1 MRKILIVMSALALS
15 SAAFSQGELD
25 AYKYA
30 QRDLNGTARYLS
42 MGGAFGALGG
52 DISAMHTNP
61 AGLAVYRSS
70 EVVTTL
76 SLSSVSAK
84 SDWLGNKLD
93 NSRTRVNFDNIAYVG
108 YFPTSNDEGLVSW
121 NVGFS
126 YNRAMNYSRNY
137 TMSAGPG
144 MDTSLSD
151 YVAELTT
158 RLAHRNAPEGFTA
171 NDLQDGEGR
180 NPYAIG
186 AWMPVLGY
194 NAGFIESIGGSTSR
208 DFASSFKNPTT
219 GEWLKLRGAE
229 LNVTERGAIDQ
240 YNIAFGLNFS
250 DLFLVGGALAIT
262 DLNYDYSSWYTES
275 ITDNSSLTLD
285 NTLSTDGT
293 GYSFNLGAI
302 VRPSD
307 YFRFGVAYTSPTWY
321 KMTDYFYAKGTSVVV
336 GGEQWATTPDG
347 AYANYEYRSPDK
359 WLFSAAA
366 IIGSY
371 GLISVDYELTNYKN
385 MKMYYD
391 GGSENLE
398 TNGYIKEDFK
408 AGNSL
413 RIGAEAKITPQF
425 SVRAGYAWIDS
436 PVKASLKDQVY
447 ETVTVGTI
455 PNYTVDGGMNN
466 YTVGLGYRFTPNFY
480 MDLACVYKV
489 HKEDAY
495 AFSNLYPMEDG
506 DIEINNQKATLKT
519 KTTRVAL
526 TLGYK
531 F

>member
-1 MRKILIVMSALALS
+1 
-15 SAAFSQGELD
+15 
-25 AYKYA
+25 
-30 QRDLNGTARYLS
+30 
-42 MGGAFGALGG
+42 
-52 DISAMHTNP
+52 
-61 AGLAVYRSS
+61 
-70 EVVTTL
+70 
-76 SLSSVSAK
+76 
-84 SDWLGNKLD
+84 
-93 NSRTRVNFDNIAYVG
+93 
-108 YFPTSNDEGLVSW
+108 
-121 NVGFS
+121 
-126 YNRAMNYSRNY
+126 
-137 TMSAGPG
+137 
-144 MDTSLSD
+144 
-151 YVAELTT
+151 
-158 RLAHRNAPEGFTA
+158 
-171 NDLQDGEGR
+171 
-180 NPYAIG
+180 
-186 AWMPVLGY
+186 
-194 NAGFIESIGGSTSR
+194 
-208 DFASSFKNPTT
+208 
-219 GEWLKLRGAE
+219 
-229 LNVTERGAIDQ
+229 
-240 YNIAFGLNFS
+240 
-250 DLFLVGGALAIT
+250 
-262 DLNYDYSSWYTES
+262 
-275 ITDNSSLTLD
+275 
-285 NTLSTDGT
+285 
-293 GYSFNLGAI
+293 
-302 VRPSD
+302 
-307 YFRFGVAYTSPTWY
+307 
-321 KMTDYFYAKGTSVVV
+321 
-336 GGEQWATTPDG
+336 
-347 AYANYEYRSPDK
+347 
-359 WLFSAAA
+359 
-366 IIGSY
+366 
-371 GLISVDYELTNYKN
+371 